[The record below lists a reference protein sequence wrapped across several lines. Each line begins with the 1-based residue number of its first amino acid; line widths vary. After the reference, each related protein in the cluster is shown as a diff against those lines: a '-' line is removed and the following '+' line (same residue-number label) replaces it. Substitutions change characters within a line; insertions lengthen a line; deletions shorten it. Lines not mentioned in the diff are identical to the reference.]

1 MKFPSGHMPA
11 FKRLAGIC
19 DVKIHLI
26 DHLITDGNYSTTL
39 TLAYTEE
46 VRAAGAAMLNTC
58 FFFLVSDY
66 IVADGSL
73 ANALDRMR
81 RGTSAVFVGNFQVVR
96 ETALPWLKT
105 KLASADGVL
114 ALSPRILMAWALRNL
129 HPATIANTV
138 NIPFSHNS
146 HTNRLFWRVDDKTIL
161 GRFYLMHMLCVR
173 PEVRDFIIGSSCDYS
188 FVPEMC
194 PSGKVEW
201 ITDSD
206 EYFATE
212 MQPHDHEGAFIRLGP
227 LKTRALAASLS
238 EWTTAGH
245 RENANH
251 PLIFH
256 AADVPGN
263 IEKSIA
269 QSKAFIAKVAAHRRY
284 KAPLPHRGH
293 PYWRGAM
300 ATFYDATGRRLTD
313 NEWRLALGMPPS
325 RLSERL
331 YWRAKYLLWGRPP
344 YVRPWHPAWPDMRV
358 VFREIGAFFT
368 DLAGASFAAVER
380 ADADEHRSCR
390 QRRTRGA
397 AAVHVVCAQFSTIY
411 AVAQEFR
418 SLSSRIERRRIV
430 VCRWVARSNHA
441 TDETER
447 ANRSLR
453 SQLAIDGAD

>member
-1 MKFPSGHMPA
+1 M
-11 FKRLAGIC
+11 
-19 DVKIHLI
+19 
-26 DHLITDGNYSTTL
+26 
-39 TLAYTEE
+39 
-46 VRAAGAAMLNTC
+46 
-58 FFFLVSDY
+58 
-66 IVADGSL
+66 
-73 ANALDRMR
+73 
-81 RGTSAVFVGNFQVVR
+81 
-96 ETALPWLKT
+96 
-105 KLASADGVL
+105 
-114 ALSPRILMAWALRNL
+114 
-129 HPATIANTV
+129 ANTV

-146 HTNRLFWRVDDKTIL
+146 HTNRLFWRVDGNTMI
-161 GRFYLMHMLCVR
+161 GRFYLMHMLCLR
-173 PEVRDFIIGSSCDYS
+173 PEISDFIIGASCDYS
-188 FVPEMC
+188 FMPEMC

-269 QSKAFIAKVAAHRRY
+269 QSKISSPKSQRIAGTRPRCRTAVTHIGVAQ
-284 KAPLPHRGH
+284 
-293 PYWRGAM
+293 WRHSTTPPAGASPTM
-300 ATFYDATGRRLTD
+300 NGASRSECRPAGFASGCIGEPNTFFGVA
-313 NEWRLALGMPPS
+313 
-325 RLSERL
+325 
-331 YWRAKYLLWGRPP
+331 RPTL
-344 YVRPWHPAWPDMRV
+344 RPWHPAWPDMRV
-358 VFREIGAFFT
+358 VFQGNRRLFYRS
-368 DLAGASFAAVER
+368 AGTPFAAVER

-430 VCRWVARSNHA
+430 VCRWVARSDHA

-447 ANRSLR
+447 ANRLFVRNWR
-453 SQLAIDGAD
+453 STGPTISAPWRFP